1 MAGWNQLVT
10 DGLAARGTPDQQLKM
25 RDLQEG
31 VAKGEGKQKI
41 KKKKKKSVYA

>member
-1 MAGWNQLVT
+1 MAGWNQLVIG
-10 DGLAARGTPDQQLKM
+10 GLAVIGTPDQQLKM

-41 KKKKKKSVYA
+41 KKRRKSVYA